1 VEEILT
7 KEQISVNRACKI
19 VCMTRSMYYYSSK
32 RDDDVV
38 VEKLNELAEQY
49 PTRGFDTYFGK
60 IRLLDL
66 VGIENVYFGYNV
78 I

>member
-1 VEEILT
+1 MEEILT

-49 PTRGFDTYFGK
+49 PTRGFVTYFGK
-60 IRLLDL
+60 IRLDGLIL
-66 VGIENVYFGYNV
+66 MKCW
-78 I
+78 